1 MAKQHTNT
9 RFASGISTTDPN
21 AATWVMFDALPAIVR
36 RALHEAPVSINPASV
51 SALLSGGACFTVRA
65 IRDAAKAEIEAF
77 DRDHARRHGYAL
89 PHVAA
94 DVSVQPYEV
103 RSSASLSLRRHLG
116 RRVRSYRGW
125 AAEA

>member
-1 MAKQHTNT
+1 MAKRRTNT
-9 RFASGISTTDPN
+9 RFASGISTTDPS
-21 AATWVMFDALPAIVR
+21 AATWAVFDALPAAVR

-51 SALLSGGACFTVRA
+51 SALLSGGASFTVRA
-65 IRDAAKAEIEAF
+65 IRDAAEAEIEAF
-77 DRDHARRHGYAL
+77 DQDHARRHGYGL

-103 RSSASLSLRRHLG
+103 RQSASLSLRRHPG
-116 RRVRSYRGW
+116 KRVRSYRGW